1 MAPLQNAPAMN
12 GGSVSSGL
20 IIKIVVCLVGFI
32 FLIVGFC
39 LVARKS
45 RCARNAQTSHPIC
58 THTPIMRGGM
68 VYPTAALSRDNCA
81 RCLADRHKR
90 ESAANAIRDSVT
102 SSPTSSSSSPPP
114 PYPRLLSPVPLSP
127 LPPLGLTG
135 LDEQVS
141 PPSPPP
147 LYRAAMDAVAL
158 APRGRD

>member
-1 MAPLQNAPAMN
+1 MAPLQKEPVMD

-58 THTPIMRGGM
+58 THTPLMRGGM

-81 RCLADRHKR
+81 RCLANRRKR
-90 ESAANAIRDSVT
+90 ESAADAIRDSVM
-102 SSPTSSSSSPPP
+102 SSPTPSSSSSSSSPPP
-114 PYPRLLSPVPLSP
+114 PYPRSLSPIPLSP
-127 LPPLGLTG
+127 LPALGLTG
-135 LDEQVS
+135 LGERVS
-141 PPSPPP
+141 AQTPPP
-147 LYRAAMDAVAL
+147 VYRAA
-158 APRGRD
+158 